1 MNTTSK
7 GISGSPLYKFHADME
22 KAEVIGVHVG
32 GGRVMGN
39 EAIPLSYHFQTAD
52 SSFKKNTKENYDGK
66 YKLIFIR

>member
-1 MNTTSK
+1 
-7 GISGSPLYKFHADME
+7 ME

-32 GGRVMGN
+32 RGRLVSVGS
-39 EAIPLSYHFQTAD
+39 AAVALSYHIQTAD